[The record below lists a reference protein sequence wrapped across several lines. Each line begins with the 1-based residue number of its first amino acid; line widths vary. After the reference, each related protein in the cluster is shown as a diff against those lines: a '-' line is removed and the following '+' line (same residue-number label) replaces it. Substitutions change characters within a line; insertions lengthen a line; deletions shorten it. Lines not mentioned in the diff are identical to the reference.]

1 MAQVTQFRRGGGAR
15 GRLGRSRC
23 LLIGLSLLVNVC
35 AQAAEEALEY
45 QVKAVFLLNFTKFT
59 EWPTAAFGAADSPIA
74 ICVLG
79 DDPFGNT
86 LDQVVAGE
94 VVSGRKVVVQ
104 RIKKALPPQSC
115 QVLFLSRTEKPLNT
129 LPGVG
134 PGVLTIG
141 EGEGFIH
148 EGGMIAFVLENR
160 RVRFGIN
167 ETAAQAAGLKL
178 SSKLL
183 NVARFVEK

>member
-1 MAQVTQFRRGGGAR
+1 VTQLRRGGRAPAWCM
-15 GRLGRSRC
+15 S
-23 LLIGLSLLVNVC
+23 LLIGLTLLADVR
-35 AQAAEEALEY
+35 ARDAADEPLEY
-45 QVKAVFLLNFTKFT
+45 QVKAAFLLNFTKFI
-59 EWPTAAFGAADSPIA
+59 EWPPAAFGAADSPIA

-79 DDPFGNT
+79 DDPFGNA

-94 VVSGRKVVVQ
+94 VVNGRKVVVQ

-115 QVLFLSRTEKPLNT
+115 QVLFFSRTENPLNT

-141 EGEGFIH
+141 EGEHFTRA
-148 EGGMIAFVLENR
+148 GGMIAFVLENR

-167 ETAAQAAGLKL
+167 ETAAEAAGLKL

-183 NVARFVEK
+183 NVARFVQK